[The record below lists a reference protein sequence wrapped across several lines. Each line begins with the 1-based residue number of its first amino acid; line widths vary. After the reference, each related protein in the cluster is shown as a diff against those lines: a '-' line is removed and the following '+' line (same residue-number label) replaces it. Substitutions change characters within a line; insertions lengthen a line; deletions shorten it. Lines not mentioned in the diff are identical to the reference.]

1 MRQLTFVAPG
11 KVEWREATEPRIGG
25 DGEALVRP
33 LVLGRCDLDVG
44 FVRGKAPMNS
54 GEPIGHEMIGEIVDL
69 GSGASGLQIGQRVI
83 VPSQISCGACRNCR
97 RGFTGR
103 CQSVPFGAGYGMGR
117 EGGYGCAASDLVRIP
132 YAGAMLVP
140 LPAAF
145 DPIAMI
151 GAADMAA
158 DSWRA
163 VAPQLSARPG
173 ASVLI
178 MGGAASVI
186 GIYAAGLAVSLGAG
200 LVDYAD
206 NDEDR
211 LRQAAAYGANPIRR
225 PADLERQY
233 EIVVDADGEADTIV
247 QAIRATEPEGLFTS
261 VTIHMRPLTGLPLIE
276 MYFKGISLHTGR
288 ANVRAALTPLLD
300 HCAHGGFRPDLVET
314 KLYDFDDAPYAWLDD
329 AAVRTASAR
338 AELRA

>member
-11 KVEWREATEPRIGG
+11 KVEWREAAEPRIEGS
-25 DGEALVRP
+25 GEAIVRP

-44 FVRGKAPMNS
+44 FVRGKAPMKS

-69 GSGASGLQIGQRVI
+69 GGDSSGLQPGQRVI
-83 VPSQISCGACRNCR
+83 VPSQISCGMCRNCR

-117 EGGYGCAASDLVRIP
+117 EGSYGCAASDLVRIP
-132 YAGAMLVP
+132 YAKAMLVP
-140 LPAAF
+140 LPEHA
-145 DPIAMI
+145 DPIVMI

-163 VAPQLSARPG
+163 VAPQLAARPG
-173 ASVLI
+173 ASVLV
-178 MGGAASVI
+178 MGGSASGI
-186 GIYAAGLAVSLGAG
+186 GIYAAGLAVSLGAE
-200 LVDYAD
+200 LVDYVD
-206 NDEDR
+206 DDEDR

-225 PADLERQY
+225 PVELERQY

-247 QAIRATEPEGLFTS
+247 QAIKATEPEGLFTS

-276 MYFKGISLHTGR
+276 MYFKGIAFHTGR
-288 ANVRAALTPLLD
+288 ANVRTGLAPLLD
-300 HCAHGGFRPDLVET
+300 HCAHGVLRPDAIDK
-314 KLYDFDDAPYAWLDD
+314 KLYDFADTPDAWPDD
-329 AAVRTASAR
+329 AAVRTASVR
-338 AELRA
+338 AELRT

>member
-11 KVEWREATEPRIGG
+11 EVEWREAAEPRIEGA
-25 DGEALVRP
+25 GEVLVRP
-33 LVLGRCDLDVG
+33 LMLGRCDLDVG
-44 FVRGKAPMNS
+44 FVRGKAPMKP

-69 GSGASGLQIGQRVI
+69 GSDKIGFQPGQRVI
-83 VPSQISCGACRNCR
+83 VPSQISCGTCRKCL

-117 EGGYGCAASDLVRIP
+117 EGSYGYAASDLVRIP
-132 YAGAMLVP
+132 YANAMLVP
-140 LPAAF
+140 LPDKA
-145 DPIAMI
+145 DPIVMI

-163 VAPQLSARPG
+163 VAPQLAARPG
-173 ASVLI
+173 ASVLV
-178 MGGAASVI
+178 MGGSASVI

-200 LVDYAD
+200 LVDYVD
-206 NDEDR
+206 DDEDR
-211 LRQAAAYGANPIRR
+211 LRQAAAYGANAIRR
-225 PADLERQY
+225 PVELERQY
-233 EIVVDADGEADTIV
+233 EIVVDTEGEADTIV
-247 QAIRATEPEGLFTS
+247 QAIKATEPEGLFTS

-276 MYFKGISLHTGR
+276 MYFKGIALHFGR
-288 ANVRAALTPLLD
+288 ANVRAGLAPLLD
-300 HCAHGGFRPDLVET
+300 HCAHGAFRPDAIDT
-314 KLYDFDDAPYAWLDD
+314 KLYDFDDTPDAWLDD